1 MKEQELMLAED
12 ETLDDLQNG
21 YFILQAAGGFRFG
34 MDAVL
39 LADFAQVR
47 PGEKVLDLGTGN
59 GILPILL
66 AAKTRGQSFTGL
78 EIQERSADLAER
90 SVRYNHLEDRIRIV
104 RGDLKEAESIFGS
117 ASFEVVVS
125 NPPYMIGQHGLT
137 NTDDAKKIARHEVTM
152 TFRALAQQAAAVL
165 KENGRLFLVH
175 RPFRLAEIMKELME
189 VRLEPKRMR
198 LVHPY
203 ADREPNMV
211 LLEARKGGNSRITV
225 EKPLVVYER
234 PGIYTR
240 EILEIYGME
249 EK

>member
-47 PGEKVLDLGTGN
+47 SGEKVLDLGTGN

-234 PGIYTR
+234 PGVYTR
-240 EILEIYGME
+240 EILEIYGMA